1 MDSAPRFRKEVPT
14 NLLKPQ
20 LFQDRLLEA
29 LLLLIP
35 SGLIT
40 ALVYLYLNAG
50 KPVKQVHIHINI
62 RIIMVAHQQLF
73 EFYSQAGGETI
84 LLLNSKGD
92 WEYAP
97 SAKRNAKVKF

>member
-14 NLLKPQ
+14 NLLNPQ

-50 KPVKQVHIHINI
+50 KPAKKVHI

-92 WEYAP
+92 WEYAR

>member
-14 NLLKPQ
+14 NLLNPQ

-50 KPVKQVHIHINI
+50 KPAKKVHIHI
-62 RIIMVAHQQLF
+62 RIIMVTHQQLF

-97 SAKRNAKVKF
+97 SAKRTARVKF

>member
-1 MDSAPRFRKEVPT
+1 M
-14 NLLKPQ
+14 
-20 LFQDRLLEA
+20 FQDRLLEA

-50 KPVKQVHIHINI
+50 KPAKKVHINIHI
-62 RIIMVAHQQLF
+62 RIIMVTHQQLF